1 MSEQSMLRSGF
12 VSLIGRPNAGKS
24 TLLNALTGEK
34 LAIVSDK
41 PQTTRTTI
49 QGVANLGGAQV
60 VFVDTPGIHKST
72 TLFNRRM
79 METVRSALEERDV
92 LLYVVDAAAAF
103 ATEDAEAVAALKNLS
118 TPTLLLINKID
129 RVPDK
134 RQLLPLIEQ
143 YKSVREF
150 SEYIPVSAITGEGL
164 DRVRDA
170 IVSRLPEGPA
180 YFPADHLTDQ
190 PERFLAAELIREQ
203 ILRHTR
209 QEIPHATAVLIDHW
223 EEKPPRKR
231 STEGVTRIA
240 ATIYVERP
248 GQKAIVIGA
257 GGASLK
263 RIGTLARHEIEKM
276 VGRKVF
282 LELFVKVQ
290 KDWRENPEFLNAIDW
305 RSMRGGELS
314 SDEGPLS

>member
-1 MSEQSMLRSGF
+1 VSQFRSGF
-12 VSLIGRPNAGKS
+12 ASLLGRPNAGKS
-24 TLLNALTGEK
+24 TLLNALIGEK

-49 QGVANLGGAQV
+49 QGVVNLPGAQV

-72 TLFNRRM
+72 TLFNKRM
-79 METVRSALEERDV
+79 MDTVRTALEDRDV
-92 LLYVVDAAAAF
+92 LLYVADASIPF
-103 ATEDAEAVAALKNLS
+103 STEDAEAVSALRNLS

-129 RVPDK
+129 RVQDK
-134 RQLLPLIEQ
+134 RQMLPLIEQ

-150 SEYIPVSAITGEGL
+150 AEYIPVSAKTGEGL
-164 DRVRDA
+164 DRVREA

-203 ILRHTR
+203 ILRQTR
-209 QEIPHATAVLIDHW
+209 QEIPHAAAVLIDRW
-223 EEKPPRKR
+223 EETPKL
-231 STEGVTRIA
+231 TRIA

-263 RIGTLARHEIEKM
+263 KIGTLARLEIEKM
-276 VGRKVF
+276 LARKVF

-305 RSMRGGELS
+305 RAMRGEN
-314 SDEGPLS
+314 

>member
-1 MSEQSMLRSGF
+1 MSEQAAFKSGF

-34 LAIVSDK
+34 LAIVSEK

-49 QGVANLGGAQV
+49 QGVANLPGAQI
-60 VFVDTPGIHKST
+60 VFIDTPGIHKST
-72 TLFNRRM
+72 SLFNQRM
-79 METVRSALEERDV
+79 METVRTALEDRDV
-92 LLYVVDAAAAF
+92 LLYVADASTPFSAQ
-103 ATEDAEAVAALKNLS
+103 DAEAIAALKNLS

-129 RVPDK
+129 RVQDK
-134 RQLLPLIEQ
+134 RKLLPFIEQ
-143 YKSVREF
+143 YKAIREF
-150 SEYIPVSAITGEGL
+150 TEYIPVSALTGEGL
-164 DRVRDA
+164 DRVCDA

-203 ILRHTR
+203 LLRQTR
-209 QEIPHATAVLIDHW
+209 QEVPHATAVLIDRW
-223 EEKPPRKR
+223 EESPKI
-231 STEGVTRIA
+231 TRIA
-240 ATIYVERP
+240 ATIYVERD

-257 GGASLK
+257 GGANLK
-263 RIGTLARHEIEKM
+263 KIGTLARLEIEKM
-276 VGRKVF
+276 LARKVF

-305 RSMRGGELS
+305 RSMRGGE
-314 SDEGPLS
+314 